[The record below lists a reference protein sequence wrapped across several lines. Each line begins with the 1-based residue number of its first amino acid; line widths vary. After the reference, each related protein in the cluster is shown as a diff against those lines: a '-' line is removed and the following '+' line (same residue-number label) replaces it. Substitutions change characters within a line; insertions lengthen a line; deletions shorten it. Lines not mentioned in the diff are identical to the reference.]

1 MSTDEQELRWK
12 INNVRESIS
21 LDWANLA
28 MKNPSADRRKV
39 IREHLDIC
47 YSTLKDLKDLV
58 ERNRSASQKSK
69 LENHQLLRRMKPDDD
84 SGSRC

>member
-1 MSTDEQELRWK
+1 MNTDEQELMWK
-12 INNVRESIS
+12 IDNVRESIS

-28 MKNPSADRRKV
+28 TKNLSANRRKV

-47 YSTLKDLKDLV
+47 YSALKELKDLV

-69 LENHQLLRRMKPDDD
+69 LENYQRI
-84 SGSRC
+84 SRLAHRE